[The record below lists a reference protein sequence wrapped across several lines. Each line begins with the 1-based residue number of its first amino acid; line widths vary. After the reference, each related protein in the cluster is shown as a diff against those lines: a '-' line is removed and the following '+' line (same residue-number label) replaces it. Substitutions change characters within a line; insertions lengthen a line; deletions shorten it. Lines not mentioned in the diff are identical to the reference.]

1 MDELFGF
8 SGLLLVQSGLI
19 FFGLFTSHL
28 LTPYDLGSDLAV
40 F

>member
-1 MDELFGF
+1 MGELFGF
-8 SGLLLVQSGLI
+8 SGLLLVQSGLML
-19 FFGLFTSHL
+19 FCEFTSHL